1 MHRGDEREFTNYTS
15 YLASD
20 KKKLLR
26 DNFYFSKFDWYVLC
40 RCVLDGIRQYI
51 IYSKNVDVRPLMCN
65 IFPPLLTKTTRPSLF
80 TTTTTT
86 RRSVSK
92 QDHVSGPHKPQQ
104 FRISRF
110 QSSFVLLGCSM
121 LYYSILKHK
130 SFIIPQANAKRDN
143 CFFTDYLLLEEEAAV
158 QTL

>member
-1 MHRGDEREFTNYTS
+1 MIMCGLRGLGGRKMHGGDEREFTNYTS

-80 TTTTTT
+80 TTATTTT
-86 RRSVSK
+86 TTKSRRSVS
-92 QDHVSGPHKPQQ
+92 
-104 FRISRF
+104 RITFLAHTSHN
-110 QSSFVLLGCSM
+110 SFEFHDSNPLSFFLVVVCCT
-121 LYYSILKHK
+121 IL
-130 SFIIPQANAKRDN
+130 F
-143 CFFTDYLLLEEEAAV
+143 
-158 QTL
+158 

>member
-1 MHRGDEREFTNYTS
+1 MNGNSQIIHHT
-15 YLASD
+15 YLVSD

-40 RCVLDGIRQYI
+40 RCVLDGIRQY
-51 IYSKNVDVRPLMCN
+51 YLLKKCGCETPNVQYFC
-65 IFPPLLTKTTRPSLF
+65 PSLNKDHEAK
-80 TTTTTT
+80 
-86 RRSVSK
+86 SLHDYNDDDEEQEICK

-121 LYYSILKHK
+121 YYSILKHK